1 MAEPCEGSSTG
12 ISAGRQPMPSADV
25 SSEHQQHTR
34 HTTHSRSSISSRLRR
49 SRSSS
54 SSWFAWRPS
63 RNFLLAVL
71 ALLVLQA
78 AVAVNVIYDETGW
91 TKVDWHKYKID
102 FDINLGADPA
112 DEVLKSPEVK
122 KLLTEAHINSLHG
135 PAKRRT
141 VNKFAE

>member
-1 MAEPCEGSSTG
+1 
-12 ISAGRQPMPSADV
+12 
-25 SSEHQQHTR
+25 
-34 HTTHSRSSISSRLRR
+34 
-49 SRSSS
+49 
-54 SSWFAWRPS
+54 
-63 RNFLLAVL
+63 LLAVL

-102 FDINLGADPA
+102 FDLNLGTDPA

-141 VNKFAE
+141 VNKFAG